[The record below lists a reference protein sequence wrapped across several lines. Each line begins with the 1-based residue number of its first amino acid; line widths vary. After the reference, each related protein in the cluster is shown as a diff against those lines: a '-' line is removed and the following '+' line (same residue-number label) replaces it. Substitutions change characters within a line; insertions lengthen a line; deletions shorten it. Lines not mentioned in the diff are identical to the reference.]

1 VLDYHSQP
9 TKQKQV
15 VCQVCE
21 DALQNERILSS
32 LSQNGSFQKKMVM
45 SAKKQKNMVMSAKKQ
60 KNIVMSAKKFG
71 DVSNTNFFFFFV
83 ESEKQNSVTSVL

>member
-1 VLDYHSQP
+1 MLDYHSQP

-32 LSQNGSFQKKMVM
+32 LSQNGSFQKK
-45 SAKKQKNMVMSAKKQ
+45 N
-60 KNIVMSAKKFG
+60 G
-71 DVSNTNFFFFFV
+71 DVSKKVKKKPSDDTICRKNNYSLFLTSPFFFQKA
-83 ESEKQNSVTSVL
+83 SRCHWH